1 MVIHHRLT
9 FSDMQI
15 VPWNILPMK
24 NNRAVQLSNAI
35 SCVWPESSKTCTA
48 LARIKTLLVE
58 QEEVRME
65 DVRDISEHQ
74 LGLFNIKILQYQVLI
89 CVFVYQSDK
98 IILYNWNWTN
108 RWRNAFM
115 AQSDPFGVQRSRPRV
130 PFWRRRKSDICLQ
143 FSGGVVGS
151 VAGGVIGRLG
161 SVRRMDRSRYIIG
174 SGYKKTPRIC
184 IVSII

>member
-35 SCVWPESSKTCTA
+35 YPVYGAESSKTCTA

-98 IILYNWNWTN
+98 IILYN
-108 RWRNAFM
+108 
-115 AQSDPFGVQRSRPRV
+115 
-130 PFWRRRKSDICLQ
+130 
-143 FSGGVVGS
+143 
-151 VAGGVIGRLG
+151 
-161 SVRRMDRSRYIIG
+161 
-174 SGYKKTPRIC
+174 
-184 IVSII
+184 